1 MSKVVVLHGDLSW
14 WGKLYHIEPEGKYF
28 GLCWPSYG
36 QLQLLNA
43 VTVVQRQPE
52 TIFKHVGMATF
63 QQNFLD
69 AKIWISYDFYMAGNS
84 LLIFFPG
91 NLKL

>member
-1 MSKVVVLHGDLSW
+1 MVREVVS
-14 WGKLYHIEPEGKYF
+14 YIEPEGKYF

-69 AKIWISYDFYMAGNS
+69 AKI
-84 LLIFFPG
+84 
-91 NLKL
+91 